1 MSNPT
6 RKEFQEMS
14 TMSHG
19 DSVSELSAEFEGV
32 LPQQFFESHRADG
45 SAEPLKRL
53 MFALLLDAVRCFRS
67 ERLNPH
73 LYSEAAKWIFS
84 TGKGESVSFVSVCQ
98 SLELT
103 PDSLR
108 RGLLEWRGKQSMAR
122 RAGPAMP
129 RATLALLRR

>member
-1 MSNPT
+1 
-6 RKEFQEMS
+6 
-14 TMSHG
+14 MSHG

-45 SAEPLKRL
+45 PSEPLKRL

-73 LYSEAAKWIFS
+73 LYSEAARWIFS
-84 TGKGESVSFVSVCQ
+84 TGKDESVSFVSVCQ
-98 SLELT
+98 SLELS

-108 RGLLEWRGKQSMAR
+108 KGLLEWRGRQSMVR
-122 RAGPAMP
+122 RARPPVA
-129 RATLALLRR
+129 RSTLALLRR